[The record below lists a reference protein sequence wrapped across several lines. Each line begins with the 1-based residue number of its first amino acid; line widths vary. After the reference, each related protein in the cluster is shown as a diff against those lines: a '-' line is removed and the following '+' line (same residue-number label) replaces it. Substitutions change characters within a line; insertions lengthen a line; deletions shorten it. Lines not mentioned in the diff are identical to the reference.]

1 MTRPT
6 QGTVPTHEDQII
18 ATRPRCLSRSRRR
31 LDATGETVTL
41 LSTCDW
47 QGQSPANIGVD
58 ARGKQFLTTFD
69 EVTVTD
75 SPRGPESGRR
85 LDPRRPRGPPRVH
98 RRVIGRSRRQAGSGS
113 RLRRAVA
120 AFRPV

>member
-1 MTRPT
+1 MLYRPGKMTRPT

-58 ARGKQFLTTFD
+58 ARGKQFLATFD

-75 SPRGPESGRR
+75 
-85 LDPRRPRGPPRVH
+85 H
-98 RRVIGRSRRQAGSGS
+98 
-113 RLRRAVA
+113 RAVPNPAVDSICAGRA
-120 AFRPV
+120 AA